1 MPVKNILIADD
12 EAPIREILI
21 RSLKYKGYRF
31 FQASN
36 GKQALEIAEKN
47 PIDLAILD
55 IRMPEMDG
63 VEALKQIKALDENIE
78 VLIMTGYADLGSLRE
93 IIFDYGARDYLS
105 KPFDPNELKLAVRRA
120 LRNRDLAL
128 KSSFVKKELENRIL
142 ELERDF
148 KEKTFRMRESQIKY
162 RDIVENSTDAI
173 VVIQDG
179 YIGFANSTAMELTG
193 YSREEISNSPF
204 VEMLH
209 PDDRAEAT
217 ERFNKR

>member
-21 RSLKYKGYRF
+21 RSLKDKGYRF
-31 FQASN
+31 FSASN
-36 GKQALEIAEKN
+36 GEQAVEIAQKN

-78 VLIMTGYADLGSLRE
+78 VLIMTGHADIGSLRE

-120 LRNRDLAL
+120 LRYRELAL
-128 KSSFVKKELENRIL
+128 KTVLLRRNWRIASL
-142 ELERDF
+142 
-148 KEKTFRMRESQIKY
+148 
-162 RDIVENSTDAI
+162 N
-173 VVIQDG
+173 
-179 YIGFANSTAMELTG
+179 
-193 YSREEISNSPF
+193 
-204 VEMLH
+204 
-209 PDDRAEAT
+209 
-217 ERFNKR
+217 